1 MMSMA
6 GTEAINAKSKS
17 AAKVRKRAPKACL
30 SCRSRKVRCDVSQRG
45 RPCMNCYLDS
55 ETCIVTGRASRSQLE
70 GHQHEDAQASYPP
83 YSSADECS
91 HAIPAEDVVRSRLNG
106 EPASPKLD
114 FDNDRISRDKSN
126 SINDAATTAST
137 EAEVLESTQ
146 PPPPASNISHEQSF
160 NRPFGPAPIFNDNFA
175 SSVPPPN
182 FNSFVSTELP
192 LWVGDQRVAV
202 NADVTYSYYPFIA
215 ISNIH
220 NIMPQDVNYLESQGC
235 LRVPTKAI
243 LDEFVQ
249 QYFLHVH
256 PWMPLINEGD
266 FWDMYCDQH
275 GKGSNEKISLLVFQA
290 ILFSSCN
297 FVSKDSI
304 KALGFPSIRAA
315 RASFYRRTKL
325 LYDFDTEASLV
336 CLSQT
341 ALLLS
346 FWAPNWSHASKKP
359 NTIWLG
365 AAIQNAKS
373 AEAHLYS
380 TMPTFSATTEPA
392 EFKKQNLLKRL
403 WWCCVIRDRILPL
416 GMRRSLQIT
425 REHFD
430 LDSNAGLGYMDLA
443 DEVERS
449 KVYNPDTKRCLIE
462 IFVKIGELCSI
473 LTDVIT
479 LVFPLDDVPGW
490 GRHIGPEGAEKVRDC
505 KIALRRWHKG
515 ASLRFP
521 LFGGG
526 SVPRKV
532 SGIGKHF
539 QHDSVILY
547 TNLMY
552 MYYHSA
558 RAVLCH
564 HEVLQLA
571 VAAAPPN
578 LSSNLREFSNIYES
592 RHELQEASCG
602 VTECLKE
609 LIQLRLARWLPIS
622 AVACTALPLALHII
636 DVKLSWCNKNN
647 GNSADPDG
655 STALKQHRL
664 NILIEAMKTYQPQY
678 DGVDY
683 ISETIRHI
691 INLAQLDPPNNPGA
705 VATTTF
711 QCSNGAQPSISGWT
725 DILASQPGA
734 YLRLAMTMDLSLSKG
749 RLAQES
755 DFPASLRGLFNAGLS
770 SMKGPF
776 SQPATAQKTTAA
788 AACVARNPTANIPS
802 GTVHSL
808 SSSSSEEESSNS
820 ESPSSSLDG
829 TPTSNDPLIN
839 STARAQQQVL
849 GERTLGGNH
858 VDDNGVFAAT
868 NNSDALDMNFDLH
881 MTMDNL
887 AGDVLAAYA
896 ALNSGV
902 GISTNFPPPAHGS
915 DRQKESGLYGGG
927 RRHAGE
933 VDMEVGDEDDWIE
946 RAWSDEGMGDVGGDG
961 DGNASGGG
969 GGGGDINDRET
980 ARVLL
985 DALRAEGVSC
995 SA

>member
-1 MMSMA
+1 MSTA
-6 GTEAINAKSKS
+6 DIDPINPKSKS

-45 RPCMNCYLDS
+45 RPCMNCYLDNES
-55 ETCIVTGRASRSQLE
+55 CIVTGRASRYRRVQSDGQ
-70 GHQHEDAQASYPP
+70 QDTQASYPP
-83 YSSADECS
+83 YNSTDECN
-91 HAIPAEDVVRSRLNG
+91 HARPAEDVVRSRLNG
-106 EPASPKLD
+106 EPTSPRVD
-114 FDNDRISRDKSN
+114 FDNDLISRDKSN
-126 SINDAATTAST
+126 PMNDAATTSST
-137 EAEVLESTQ
+137 EAEMLESTQ
-146 PPPPASNISHEQSF
+146 PPPPTSHTSHDQNF
-160 NRPFGPAPIFNDNFA
+160 NRQFTSMPLFNDTPAP
-175 SSVPPPN
+175 SVPPPN

-192 LWVGDQRVAV
+192 LWVGDQRIAV
-202 NADVTYSYYPFIA
+202 NADVTYSYYPFIT
-215 ISNIH
+215 ISNLH

-235 LRVPTKAI
+235 LRVPTRNI

-256 PWMPLINEGD
+256 PLMPLLNEGD
-266 FWDMYCDQH
+266 FWDMYGDH
-275 GKGSNEKISLLVFQA
+275 RGGGSGEKISLLVFQA
-290 ILFSSCN
+290 MMFSSCN

-304 KALGFPSIRAA
+304 KALGFPTIRAA
-315 RASFYRRTKL
+315 RATFYRRTKL

-346 FWAPNWSHASKKP
+346 YWAPNWSHASKKP

-373 AEAHLYS
+373 AEAHTYS
-380 TMPTFSATTEPA
+380 TMPTFSAIMEPA
-392 EFKKQNLLKRL
+392 QFKKQNVLKRL

-425 REHFD
+425 RDHFD
-430 LDSNAGLGYMDLA
+430 MDANPGLGYTDLA

-449 KVYNPDTKRCLIE
+449 KVYNPETKRCLIE
-462 IFVKIGELCSI
+462 IFVQIGELCSI
-473 LTDVIT
+473 LTDVLT

-490 GRHIGPEGAEKVRDC
+490 GRQFGPEAAAKVIEC
-505 KIALRRWHKG
+505 KMALRRWHKG

-521 LFGGG
+521 MFGGG
-526 SVPRKV
+526 SVPRKAT
-532 SGIGKHF
+532 GTGKHF

-558 RAVLCH
+558 RAALCH

-571 VAAAPPN
+571 VASASPN
-578 LSSNLREFSNIYES
+578 LNSNLREFSNIYEN

-622 AVACTALPLALHII
+622 AVACTALPLVLHII
-636 DVKLSWCNKNN
+636 DVKLSWHNKNN
-647 GNSADPDG
+647 GGSDDPNG

-691 INLAQLDPPNNPGA
+691 INVAQLDPPSDSDIHSQNRNNI
-705 VATTTF
+705 
-711 QCSNGAQPSISGWT
+711 QPAISGWS

-749 RLAQES
+749 RLVQES
-755 DFPASLRGLFNAGLS
+755 DFPISLRGLFNAGFN
-770 SMKGPF
+770 SMKSIV
-776 SQPATAQKTTAA
+776 SQPVTSQQTAA
-788 AACVARNPTANIPS
+788 SAACFARNP

-808 SSSSSEEESSNS
+808 SSSSSDSDSGSNS
-820 ESPSSSLDG
+820 NSPTSLDG
-829 TPTSNDPLIN
+829 APVNGHHSHNHNNHSARAERMMGESAFGSDIDMSGASEIFMHT
-839 STARAQQQVL
+839 STAGA
-849 GERTLGGNH
+849 G
-858 VDDNGVFAAT
+858 
-868 NNSDALDMNFDLH
+868 ALDMNFDLH
-881 MTMDNL
+881 MSMDNL
-887 AGDVLAAYA
+887 TGDVLAAYA
-896 ALNSGV
+896 ALDAGENHKDNG
-902 GISTNFPPPAHGS
+902 
-915 DRQKESGLYGGG
+915 GLYGNGG
-927 RRHAGE
+927 DGERRGGEDGE
-933 VDMEVGDEDDWIE
+933 VRGGGATGGGDEDDWIE
-946 RAWSDEGMGDVGGDG
+946 RAWGDEGMGKEGSVGVGSHRG
-961 DGNASGGG
+961 ASSGGE
-969 GGGGDINDRET
+969 DRET
-980 ARVLL
+980 ARALL

-995 SA
+995 AA

>member
-1 MMSMA
+1 MMSTA
-6 GTEAINAKSKS
+6 GIDATNPKSKS

-45 RPCMNCYLDS
+45 RPCMNCYLDNES
-55 ETCIVTGRASRSQLE
+55 CVVTGRASRYRKVQQD
-70 GHQHEDAQASYPP
+70 GQQAQASYPP
-83 YSSADECS
+83 YNSTDESS
-91 HAIPAEDVVRSRLNG
+91 HARPAEDVVRSRLNG
-106 EPASPKLD
+106 EPTSPRAD
-114 FDNDRISRDKSN
+114 FENDPVSRDKSN
-126 SINDAATTAST
+126 AMNDAATTSST
-137 EAEVLESTQ
+137 EAEMLESAQ
-146 PPPPASNISHEQSF
+146 PPPPKSHTSHNQNF
-160 NRPFGPAPIFNDNFA
+160 NRHFASMPIFNDTPA

-192 LWVGDQRVAV
+192 LWVGDQRIAV
-202 NADVTYSYYPFIA
+202 NADVTYSYYPFIT
-215 ISNIH
+215 ISNLH

-235 LRVPTKAI
+235 LRVPTRII

-256 PWMPLINEGD
+256 PLMPLINEGD
-266 FWDMYCDQH
+266 FWDMYGDQR
-275 GKGSNEKISLLVFQA
+275 GGGSGEKISLLVFQA

-297 FVSKDSI
+297 FVSKDNI
-304 KALGFPSIRAA
+304 KALGFPTIRAA
-315 RASFYRRTKL
+315 RATFYRRTKL

-346 FWAPNWSHASKKP
+346 YWAPNWSHASKKP

-373 AEAHLYS
+373 AEAHTYS
-380 TMPTFSATTEPA
+380 AMPTFSSIMEPA
-392 EFKKQNLLKRL
+392 QSKKQNVLKRL

-425 REHFD
+425 RDHFD
-430 LDSNAGLGYMDLA
+430 MDTNPGLGYTDLA

-449 KVYNPDTKRCLIE
+449 KVYNPETKRCLIE
-462 IFVKIGELCSI
+462 IFVQIGELCSI
-473 LTDVIT
+473 LTDVLT

-490 GRHIGPEGAEKVRDC
+490 GRQFGPEAAAKVREC
-505 KIALRRWHKG
+505 KMALRRWHKG

-521 LFGGG
+521 MFGGG
-526 SVPRKV
+526 SVPRKAT
-532 SGIGKHF
+532 GTGKHF

-552 MYYHSA
+552 MYYHST
-558 RAVLCH
+558 RAALCH

-571 VAAAPPN
+571 VASASPN
-578 LSSNLREFSNIYES
+578 LNSNLREFSNIYEN

-622 AVACTALPLALHII
+622 AVACTALPLVLHII
-636 DVKLSWCNKNN
+636 DVKLSWHNKNN
-647 GNSADPDG
+647 GGSEDPNG

-691 INLAQLDPPNNPGA
+691 INLAQLDPPSNPDAASTHSQGR
-705 VATTTF
+705 
-711 QCSNGAQPSISGWT
+711 NGVQPSISGWT
-725 DILASQPGA
+725 DILASQPGT

-755 DFPASLRGLFNAGLS
+755 DFPISLRGLFSAG
-770 SMKGPF
+770 F
-776 SQPATAQKTTAA
+776 SPIRSIVGQPVTAQQTTTSTTAA
-788 AACVARNPTANIPS
+788 AAAACFPRNP

-808 SSSSSEEESSNS
+808 SSSSSDSDSGSNS
-820 ESPSSSLDG
+820 NSPTSLDG
-829 TPTSNDPLIN
+829 ATTKCHHPRNSDN
-839 STARAQQQVL
+839 STSTQRVM
-849 GERTLGGNH
+849 GEPAFGSDIDMSGSSGMFMHTGNASDVAH
-858 VDDNGVFAAT
+858 DDHNT
-868 NNSDALDMNFDLH
+868 TLDMNFDLH
-881 MTMDNL
+881 MSMDNL

-896 ALNSGV
+896 ALDAGENS
-902 GISTNFPPPAHGS
+902 
-915 DRQKESGLYGGG
+915 KENGGLYDGRRGEEEGRAGGG
-927 RRHAGE
+927 
-933 VDMEVGDEDDWIE
+933 GDEDDWIE
-946 RAWSDEGMGDVGGDG
+946 RAWSDEGMGKEGSVGVGSHG
-961 DGNASGGG
+961 GASSGGE
-969 GGGGDINDRET
+969 DRET
-980 ARVLL
+980 ERALL

-995 SA
+995 AA